1 MADTLRG
8 NDFIGKKEGIVD
20 RICFNCRYASDG
32 RVYKGI
38 CPYATNFGLH
48 EDEKLP
54 STLDGK
60 EIGNYCKDWS
70 VFPSGEPIAD
80 ESGVF

>member
-1 MADTLRG
+1 MEDKLRG
-8 NDFIGKKEGIVD
+8 NKFIGTHEGEID

-32 RVYKGI
+32 RVYTGM
-38 CPYATNFGLH
+38 CPYTKNFKLP

-54 STLDGK
+54 NTLDGK

-70 VFPSGEPIAD
+70 QFPQVPID
-80 ESGVF
+80 ENHFL